1 MEAVFLNILELSLRG
16 SLLILAILPIRALL
30 KKAPRWSI
38 CLLWVLA
45 AIALVCPIRFESTA
59 SVVPADSIITEIIAP
74 APTMPLVQSEPILIQ
89 DLPVENGVHIIT
101 HTEPD
106 YAFIAAMVWL
116 MGMAVMLSVAAVS
129 YVRLKKQ
136 VAASLPVKDKVYLC
150 DDIDTPFI
158 LGIVRP
164 RIYLPSALDTAL
176 YPSVL
181 LHEYAH
187 LKRRDHWW
195 KPLGYL
201 LLTVHW
207 FNPLVWLGYVL
218 LCRDIELAC
227 DEKVI
232 RDMDGQHKKHYSE
245 ALLQCSMPRHLITA
259 CPLAFGEVG
268 AKQRIKAVL
277 SYKKPAFWV
286 ILIVLVLCVV
296 LALGFLTD
304 PKVTTLGELSGFSAE
319 MSFIYAYDGT
329 YVDEDSI
336 RSAIDTDHVREEL
349 AQVEIRWQI
358 APLFE
363 YYDDWNVI
371 ALYPQDEKTFHRL
384 GIAPDFSAL
393 RLISFT
399 ETDSGQFSHKSP
411 YYEVSNPAL
420 LESIFRDDNLFA
432 PSVTTL
438 GKLSHMTAEDIKVVT
453 LWETN
458 RETTRS
464 VSSAS
469 IVEDVCA
476 QLSQL
481 ELRSHA
487 YINTPNLDGDMIILL
502 PHADGPYYH
511 LCFNATHTLL
521 GVLKLENLSES
532 ETRRVET
539 YYEVLDPQSAI
550 DIVRS
555 DAFYQA
561 GIPEDATQM
570 EFSFTPAV
578 LETVI
583 TEYLGNKNK
592 NIANLTRIGNV
603 FSDGNTYYTVV
614 SMDYTAR
621 DGSVVAENQLYLAQ
635 LRWMDASPK
644 GYFLVEGLAKGEWSS
659 SAGYYP
665 NVADF
670 GGQTV
675 IWTTR
680 NATHLKV
687 FDGGVGSDGTVPNEY
702 DTYRITCASGATYDW
717 KAQNATGVYLLPTGE
732 TPVRVAP
739 LYNNKGYE
747 VSAFSF
753 DMSNIETVDVRTIS
767 QQSGWNLFMEMDA
780 STGTILELYSNPVSD
795 PPAPDTHE
803 SLLTTAVSKA
813 LHFHT
818 DLPIAVTIEGEAE
831 YKGRHF
837 AMVQVLNDVYV
848 RYLVEYTVTDSGYQI
863 TAWDA
868 VNSLDPN
875 AGTIGYSVS
884 FATFHGT
891 KLGWIHTVPN
901 RSATSADGTAIING
915 RQSTDYTAIRF
926 TMADGKTIDTK
937 LPKDLTKDRLAL
949 QVFDTGT
956 PLSAVPLV
964 GKTQVT
970 ACAIEFTEI
979 GGYGEI
985 ANGFF
990 GHEALLSALRSHP
1003 ELTHW
1008 DKKSLVLLGQQR
1020 YGDYEYAVI
1029 SHDDHEAVLV
1039 EYTLSGDTAT
1049 LLNYA
1054 VGYAPDTS
1062 GMRTGYHMNES
1073 NMEGGILYWSLY
1085 APRYKVTPN
1094 GKDVDESL
1102 ETVTPDFSGFRFT
1115 MRDLKTHDFPADD
1128 SFFLCEFTGVI
1139 PPSLV
1144 TPMEKGKLLA
1154 ALGSEFSGGLTGTIS
1169 LKG

>member
-45 AIALVCPIRFESTA
+45 AIALVCPVRFESTA

-74 APTMPLVQSEPILIQ
+74 APTMPLVQTEPIMIP
-89 DLPVENGVHIIT
+89 DIIENGTPVPAPAPT
-101 HTEPD
+101 QPD
-106 YAFIAAMVWL
+106 YAFIATLLWL

-129 YVRLKKQ
+129 YARLKKQ

-164 RIYLPSALDTAL
+164 RIYLPSTLDTAL
-176 YPSVL
+176 YSSVL

-207 FNPLVWLGYVL
+207 FNPLVWVGYVL

-232 RDMDGQHKKHYSE
+232 RDMDRQHKKDYSE
-245 ALLQCSMPRHLITA
+245 ALLQCSMPRRLITA

-277 SYKKPAFWV
+277 NYKKPAFWV
-286 ILIVLVLCVV
+286 IVIVLLLCVV
-296 LALGFLTD
+296 LAVGFLTD

-319 MSFIYAYDGT
+319 MRFIYAYDGT

-349 AQVEIRWQI
+349 AHVEIRRQI

-363 YYDDWNVI
+363 YYDDWNAI

-399 ETDSGQFSHKSP
+399 ETNRGQISHKSP
-411 YYEVSNPAL
+411 YYEVSDPLL
-420 LESIFRDDNLFA
+420 LESIFRDDNLFV

-438 GKLSHMTAEDIKVVT
+438 GKLSRMTAEDIKVVT
-453 LWETN
+453 LWEIN

-464 VSSAS
+464 VTSAS

-487 YINTPNLDGDMIILL
+487 YTDTPNLDGDMIILL

-532 ETRRVET
+532 ETRRIET
-539 YYEVLDPQSAI
+539 YYEVLDPQAAI

-561 GIPEDATQM
+561 GIPEDSTQM
-570 EFSFTPAV
+570 EFTFSPPA
-578 LETVI
+578 LETAI

-635 LRWMDASPK
+635 IRWMDASPK
-644 GYFLVEGLAKGEWSS
+644 GYFLVEGLAQGEWGM

-680 NATHLKV
+680 NDTHLKV

-717 KAQNATGVYLLPTGE
+717 KAQNATGVYLLPMGE
-732 TPVRVAP
+732 TAVRVAP
-739 LYNNKGYE
+739 VDENSRE
-747 VSAFSF
+747 VSAFAF

-767 QQSGWNLFMEMDA
+767 VQSGWNLFMEMDA
-780 STGTILELYSNPVSD
+780 STGTILELYSKPVV
-795 PPAPDTHE
+795 AE
-803 SLLTTAVSKA
+803 SFL
-813 LHFHT
+813 
-818 DLPIAVTIEGEAE
+818 
-831 YKGRHF
+831 
-837 AMVQVLNDVYV
+837 
-848 RYLVEYTVTDSGYQI
+848 
-863 TAWDA
+863 
-868 VNSLDPN
+868 
-875 AGTIGYSVS
+875 
-884 FATFHGT
+884 
-891 KLGWIHTVPN
+891 
-901 RSATSADGTAIING
+901 
-915 RQSTDYTAIRF
+915 
-926 TMADGKTIDTK
+926 
-937 LPKDLTKDRLAL
+937 
-949 QVFDTGT
+949 
-956 PLSAVPLV
+956 
-964 GKTQVT
+964 
-970 ACAIEFTEI
+970 
-979 GGYGEI
+979 
-985 ANGFF
+985 
-990 GHEALLSALRSHP
+990 GHEALYHALRSHP

-1008 DKKSLVLLGQQR
+1008 DKKTLVLLGQQS

-1039 EYTLSGDTAT
+1039 EYTLSGDTVT

-1062 GMRTGYHMNES
+1062 GMRTGYRMNES
-1073 NMEGGILYWSLY
+1073 HMEGGILYWSLY

-1115 MRDLKTHDFPADD
+1115 MRDLKIHDFPADD
-1128 SFFLCEFTGVI
+1128 SFFLCEFSGVI

-1144 TPMEKGKLLA
+1144 TPMEQGKMLA

-1169 LKG
+1169 LKD

>member
-45 AIALVCPIRFESTA
+45 AIALVCPVRFESTA

-74 APTMPLVQSEPILIQ
+74 APTMPLVQTEPIMIP
-89 DLPVENGVHIIT
+89 DIIENGTPVPAPAPT
-101 HTEPD
+101 QPD
-106 YAFIAAMVWL
+106 YAFIGTILWL

-164 RIYLPSALDTAL
+164 RIYLPSAVDTAL
-176 YPSVL
+176 YSSVL

-207 FNPLVWLGYVL
+207 FNPLVWVGYVL

-232 RDMDGQHKKHYSE
+232 RDMDRQHKKDYSE
-245 ALLQCSMPRHLITA
+245 ALLQCSMPRRLITA

-277 SYKKPAFWV
+277 NYKKPAFWV
-286 ILIVLVLCVV
+286 IVIVLLLCVV
-296 LALGFLTD
+296 LAVGFLTD

-319 MSFIYAYDGT
+319 MRFIYAYDGT

-349 AQVEIRWQI
+349 AHVEIRRQI

-363 YYDDWNVI
+363 YYDDWNMI
-371 ALYPQDEKTFHRL
+371 ALYPQDEKTWHRL
-384 GIAPDFSAL
+384 VIAPDFSAL

-399 ETDSGQFSHKSP
+399 ETNRGQISHKSP
-411 YYEVSNPAL
+411 YYEVSDPAL

-438 GKLSHMTAEDIKVVT
+438 GKLSRMTAEDIKVVT
-453 LWETN
+453 LWEIN

-464 VSSAS
+464 VTSAS

-487 YINTPNLDGDMIILL
+487 YTNTPNLDGDMIILL

-532 ETRRVET
+532 ETRRIET
-539 YYEVLDPQSAI
+539 YYEVLDPQAAI

-561 GIPEDATQM
+561 GIPEGSTQM
-570 EFSFTPAV
+570 EFSFSPPA
-578 LETVI
+578 LETAI

-635 LRWMDASPK
+635 IRWMD
-644 GYFLVEGLAKGEWSS
+644 GYHGEYLVEGLAKGEWGS

-680 NATHLKV
+680 NDTHLKV

-717 KAQNATGVYLLPTGE
+717 KAQNATGVYLLPMGE
-732 TPVRVAP
+732 TAVRVAP
-739 LYNNKGYE
+739 VDENSRE
-747 VSAFSF
+747 VSAFAF

-767 QQSGWNLFMEMDA
+767 EQSGWNLFMEMDA
-780 STGTILELYSNPVSD
+780 NNGTILELYSKPVV
-795 PPAPDTHE
+795 AE
-803 SLLTTAVSKA
+803 S
-813 LHFHT
+813 F
-818 DLPIAVTIEGEAE
+818 
-831 YKGRHF
+831 
-837 AMVQVLNDVYV
+837 Q
-848 RYLVEYTVTDSGYQI
+848 
-863 TAWDA
+863 
-868 VNSLDPN
+868 
-875 AGTIGYSVS
+875 
-884 FATFHGT
+884 
-891 KLGWIHTVPN
+891 
-901 RSATSADGTAIING
+901 
-915 RQSTDYTAIRF
+915 
-926 TMADGKTIDTK
+926 
-937 LPKDLTKDRLAL
+937 
-949 QVFDTGT
+949 
-956 PLSAVPLV
+956 
-964 GKTQVT
+964 
-970 ACAIEFTEI
+970 
-979 GGYGEI
+979 
-985 ANGFF
+985 
-990 GHEALLSALRSHP
+990 GHEALYHALRSHP

-1008 DKKSLVLLGQQR
+1008 DKKTLVLLGQQS

-1029 SHDDHEAVLV
+1029 SHDDNEAVLV
-1039 EYTLSGDTAT
+1039 EYTISGDTAT

-1054 VGYAPDTS
+1054 VGYPPDKT

-1073 NMEGGILYWSLY
+1073 HMEGGILYWSLY

-1102 ETVTPDFSGFRFT
+1102 ETVTPDFSDFRFT

-1144 TPMEKGKLLA
+1144 TPMEQGKLLA

>member
-45 AIALVCPIRFESTA
+45 AIALVCPVRFESPA

-74 APTMPLVQSEPILIQ
+74 APTMPLVQTEPIMIP
-89 DLPVENGVHIIT
+89 DIIENGTPVPAPAPT
-101 HTEPD
+101 QPD
-106 YAFIAAMVWL
+106 YAFIGTILWL

-164 RIYLPSALDTAL
+164 RIYLPSTLDTTL
-176 YPSVL
+176 YHSVL

-207 FNPLVWLGYVL
+207 FNPLVWVGYVL

-232 RDMDGQHKKHYSE
+232 RDMDTQHKKDYSE

-277 SYKKPAFWV
+277 NYKKPAFWV
-286 ILIVLVLCVV
+286 IVIVLLLCVV
-296 LALGFLTD
+296 LAVGFLTD

-319 MSFIYAYDGT
+319 MRFIYAYDGT

-349 AQVEIRWQI
+349 AHVEIRRQI

-363 YYDDWNVI
+363 YYDDWNAI

-399 ETDSGQFSHKSP
+399 ETNRGQISHKSP
-411 YYEVSNPAL
+411 YYEVSDPLL
-420 LESIFRDDNLFA
+420 LESIFRDDNLFV

-438 GKLSHMTAEDIKVVT
+438 GKLSRMTAEDIKVVT
-453 LWETN
+453 LWEIN

-464 VSSAS
+464 VTSAS

-487 YINTPNLDGDMIILL
+487 YTDTPNLDGDMIILL

-532 ETRRVET
+532 ETRRIET
-539 YYEVLDPQSAI
+539 YYEVLDPQAAI

-561 GIPEDATQM
+561 GIPEDSTQM
-570 EFSFTPAV
+570 EFTFSPPA
-578 LETVI
+578 LETAI

-635 LRWMDASPK
+635 IRWMDASPK
-644 GYFLVEGLAKGEWSS
+644 GYFLVEGLAQGEWGM

-680 NATHLKV
+680 NDTHLKV

-717 KAQNATGVYLLPTGE
+717 KAQNATGVYLLPMGE
-732 TPVRVAP
+732 TAVRVAP
-739 LYNNKGYE
+739 VDENSRE
-747 VSAFSF
+747 VSAFAF

-767 QQSGWNLFMEMDA
+767 EQSGWNLFMEMDA
-780 STGTILELYSNPVSD
+780 NTGTILELYSKPVV
-795 PPAPDTHE
+795 AE
-803 SLLTTAVSKA
+803 S
-813 LHFHT
+813 F
-818 DLPIAVTIEGEAE
+818 
-831 YKGRHF
+831 
-837 AMVQVLNDVYV
+837 Q
-848 RYLVEYTVTDSGYQI
+848 
-863 TAWDA
+863 
-868 VNSLDPN
+868 
-875 AGTIGYSVS
+875 
-884 FATFHGT
+884 
-891 KLGWIHTVPN
+891 
-901 RSATSADGTAIING
+901 
-915 RQSTDYTAIRF
+915 
-926 TMADGKTIDTK
+926 
-937 LPKDLTKDRLAL
+937 
-949 QVFDTGT
+949 
-956 PLSAVPLV
+956 
-964 GKTQVT
+964 
-970 ACAIEFTEI
+970 
-979 GGYGEI
+979 
-985 ANGFF
+985 
-990 GHEALLSALRSHP
+990 GHEALYHALRSHP

-1008 DKKSLVLLGQQR
+1008 DKKTLVLLGQQS

-1039 EYTLSGDTAT
+1039 EYTISGDTAT

-1054 VGYAPDTS
+1054 VGYVPDTS
-1062 GMRTGYHMNES
+1062 GMRTGYRMNES
-1073 NMEGGILYWSLY
+1073 HMEGGILYWSLY

-1144 TPMEKGKLLA
+1144 TPMEQGKLLA

-1169 LKG
+1169 LKD

>member
-45 AIALVCPIRFESTA
+45 AIALVCPVRFESPA

-74 APTMPLVQSEPILIQ
+74 APTMPLVQSEPIMIP
-89 DLPVENGVHIIT
+89 DIIENSTPVPAPAPT
-101 HTEPD
+101 QPD
-106 YAFIAAMVWL
+106 YAFIATLLWL

-164 RIYLPSALDTAL
+164 RIYLPSTLDTTL
-176 YPSVL
+176 YHSVL

-207 FNPLVWLGYVL
+207 FNPLVWVGYVL

-232 RDMDGQHKKHYSE
+232 RDMDRQHKKDYSE
-245 ALLQCSMPRHLITA
+245 ALLQCSMPRRLITA

-277 SYKKPAFWV
+277 NYKKPAFWV

-296 LALGFLTD
+296 LAVGFLTD
-304 PKVTTLGELSGFSAE
+304 PVTKSLAELVGFRRDQCDTAVIYETDRFDIVTDAASLDTLFDLLSEIDVHQTRLTVKPTDHIIVVSSEEVLYSTYLNFSADYKYLWVSNETTLTRHNFSPGKQPMWITYSYKVHNPEALEQFFRSAELSYVGETALGELSDYTSADIGAIAVYENHTTGRSVMDIEAACKQLGKLELQYQVTDPQIDMDWGRIELKNHDADNVAVLYFS
-319 MSFIYAYDGT
+319 
-329 YVDEDSI
+329 
-336 RSAIDTDHVREEL
+336 
-349 AQVEIRWQI
+349 
-358 APLFE
+358 
-363 YYDDWNVI
+363 
-371 ALYPQDEKTFHRL
+371 
-384 GIAPDFSAL
+384 PDFS
-393 RLISFT
+393 
-399 ETDSGQFSHKSP
+399 
-411 YYEVSNPAL
+411 
-420 LESIFRDDNLFA
+420 
-432 PSVTTL
+432 
-438 GKLSHMTAEDIKVVT
+438 T
-453 LWETN
+453 LW
-458 RETTRS
+458 
-464 VSSAS
+464 
-469 IVEDVCA
+469 I
-476 QLSQL
+476 
-481 ELRSHA
+481 SHSD
-487 YINTPNLDGDMIILL
+487 T
-502 PHADGPYYH
+502 
-511 LCFNATHTLL
+511 
-521 GVLKLENLSES
+521 
-532 ETRRVET
+532 
-539 YYEVLDPQSAI
+539 
-550 DIVRS
+550 
-555 DAFYQA
+555 DAFKTDVEGSRYQILNPNILNSLIHSEIFYQQS
-561 GIPEDATQM
+561 GINSVDSAVRM
-570 EFSFTPAV
+570 EFSFSPAE
-578 LETVI
+578 LETAV

-635 LRWMDASPK
+635 IRWMDASPK
-644 GYFLVEGLAKGEWSS
+644 GYFLVEGLAQGEWGM

-680 NATHLKV
+680 NDTHLKV

-702 DTYRITCASGATYDW
+702 DTYRITCANGATYDW
-717 KAQNATGVYLLPTGE
+717 KAQNAAGVYLLPMGE
-732 TPVRVAP
+732 TAVRVAP
-739 LYNNKGYE
+739 VDENSRE
-747 VSAFSF
+747 VSAFAF

-767 QQSGWNLFMEMDA
+767 VQSGWNLFMEMDA
-780 STGTILELYSNPVSD
+780 STGTILELYSKPVV
-795 PPAPDTHE
+795 AE
-803 SLLTTAVSKA
+803 S
-813 LHFHT
+813 F
-818 DLPIAVTIEGEAE
+818 
-831 YKGRHF
+831 
-837 AMVQVLNDVYV
+837 Q
-848 RYLVEYTVTDSGYQI
+848 
-863 TAWDA
+863 
-868 VNSLDPN
+868 
-875 AGTIGYSVS
+875 
-884 FATFHGT
+884 
-891 KLGWIHTVPN
+891 
-901 RSATSADGTAIING
+901 
-915 RQSTDYTAIRF
+915 
-926 TMADGKTIDTK
+926 
-937 LPKDLTKDRLAL
+937 
-949 QVFDTGT
+949 
-956 PLSAVPLV
+956 
-964 GKTQVT
+964 
-970 ACAIEFTEI
+970 
-979 GGYGEI
+979 
-985 ANGFF
+985 
-990 GHEALLSALRSHP
+990 GHEALYHALRSHP

-1008 DKKSLVLLGQQR
+1008 DKKTLVLLGQQS

-1039 EYTLSGDTAT
+1039 EYTISGDTAT

-1054 VGYAPDTS
+1054 VGYPPDKT

-1073 NMEGGILYWSLY
+1073 HMEGGILYWSLY

-1144 TPMEKGKLLA
+1144 TPMEQGKLLA

-1169 LKG
+1169 LKD

>member
-45 AIALVCPIRFESTA
+45 AIALVCPVRFESSA

-74 APTMPLVQSEPILIQ
+74 APTMPLVQSEPIMIPE
-89 DLPVENGVHIIT
+89 LPVENGVHIIT
-101 HTEPD
+101 GTEPD

-150 DDIDTPFI
+150 DDIDSPFI

-164 RIYLPSALDTAL
+164 RIYLPSTLDTEL

-201 LLTVHW
+201 LLTLHW

-277 SYKKPAFWV
+277 NYKKPAFWV
-286 ILIVLVLCVV
+286 ILIVLLLCAA
-296 LALGFLTD
+296 LAVGFLTD
-304 PKVTTLGELSGFSAE
+304 PKVTTLGEMSDISAAD
-319 MSFIYAYDGT
+319 IG
-329 YVDEDSI
+329 SI
-336 RSAIDTDHVREEL
+336 TVNQGGGSAR
-349 AQVEIRWQI
+349 
-358 APLFE
+358 
-363 YYDDWNVI
+363 
-371 ALYPQDEKTFHRL
+371 
-384 GIAPDFSAL
+384 
-393 RLISFT
+393 
-399 ETDSGQFSHKSP
+399 
-411 YYEVSNPAL
+411 
-420 LESIFRDDNLFA
+420 
-432 PSVTTL
+432 SVTEIEAACEQLSKLELKQVL
-438 GKLSHMTAEDIKVVT
+438 GKIPFKFDNYITLSPHSADAEYFLWFNEDCTLVYLGRNETQDGKEFYIAEAETYKVV
-453 LWETN
+453 N
-458 RETTRS
+458 
-464 VSSAS
+464 
-469 IVEDVCA
+469 
-476 QLSQL
+476 
-481 ELRSHA
+481 
-487 YINTPNLDGDMIILL
+487 P
-502 PHADGPYYH
+502 
-511 LCFNATHTLL
+511 
-521 GVLKLENLSES
+521 
-532 ETRRVET
+532 
-539 YYEVLDPQSAI
+539 EVLDGLLHSE
-550 DIVRS
+550 VFYRV
-555 DAFYQA
+555 DAADASTQVT
-561 GIPEDATQM
+561 IPEDATQM
-570 EFSFTPAV
+570 EFSFSPAE

-635 LRWMDASPK
+635 LRWMD
-644 GYFLVEGLAKGEWSS
+644 GYHGEYLVEGLAKGEWGS

-680 NATHLKV
+680 NDTHVKV

-717 KAQNATGVYLLPTGE
+717 KAQNATGVYLLPNGE

-747 VSAFSF
+747 VSALSF
-753 DMSNIETVDVRTIS
+753 DMSKIKTVAVRTIS
-767 QQSGWNLFMEMDA
+767 EQSGWNLFMEMDA
-780 STGTILELYSNPVSD
+780 STGTILELYSNPISD

-837 AMVQVLNDVYV
+837 AMVQVMNDVFQ
-848 RYLVEYTVTDSGYQI
+848 RYLVEYTITDSGYTI

-868 VNSLDPN
+868 VNSLDAN

-901 RSATSADGTAIING
+901 RSATSADGTAIISE
-915 RQSTDYTAIRF
+915 RQTTDYTVIRF

-970 ACAIEFTEI
+970 ACAIKFTDLD
-979 GGYGEI
+979 GYGDI
-985 ANGFF
+985 TNGFF
-990 GHEALLSALRSHP
+990 GHEPLLSALRSHP

-1039 EYTLSGDTAT
+1039 EYTLSGDTVT

>member
-1 MEAVFLNILELSLRG
+1 
-16 SLLILAILPIRALL
+16 
-30 KKAPRWSI
+30 
-38 CLLWVLA
+38 
-45 AIALVCPIRFESTA
+45 
-59 SVVPADSIITEIIAP
+59 VVPADSIITEIIAP
-74 APTMPLVQSEPILIQ
+74 APTMPLVQTEPIMIP
-89 DLPVENGVHIIT
+89 DIIENGTPVPAPAPT
-101 HTEPD
+101 QPD
-106 YAFIAAMVWL
+106 YAFIATLLWL

-164 RIYLPSALDTAL
+164 RIYLPSALDTTL

-232 RDMDGQHKKHYSE
+232 RDMDGQHKKDYSE
-245 ALLQCSMPRHLITA
+245 ALLQCSMPRRLITA

-286 ILIVLVLCVV
+286 IVIVLVLCAA
-296 LALGFLTD
+296 LAVGFLTD
-304 PKVTTLGELSGFSAE
+304 PKVTTLGE
-319 MSFIYAYDGT
+319 MS
-329 YVDEDSI
+329 
-336 RSAIDTDHVREEL
+336 
-349 AQVEIRWQI
+349 
-358 APLFE
+358 
-363 YYDDWNVI
+363 
-371 ALYPQDEKTFHRL
+371 
-384 GIAPDFSAL
+384 
-393 RLISFT
+393 
-399 ETDSGQFSHKSP
+399 
-411 YYEVSNPAL
+411 
-420 LESIFRDDNLFA
+420 
-432 PSVTTL
+432 
-438 GKLSHMTAEDIKVVT
+438 KLTAEDIDRITVNQGGGSARSVTEIEAACEQLGKLELKQVLGEIPFKFDNYITLCPHSADAEYFLWFNEDCTLVYLGRNETQDGKEFYIAEAETYKVVT
-453 LWETN
+453 
-458 RETTRS
+458 
-464 VSSAS
+464 
-469 IVEDVCA
+469 
-476 QLSQL
+476 
-481 ELRSHA
+481 
-487 YINTPNLDGDMIILL
+487 P
-502 PHADGPYYH
+502 
-511 LCFNATHTLL
+511 
-521 GVLKLENLSES
+521 
-532 ETRRVET
+532 
-539 YYEVLDPQSAI
+539 EVLEGLLHSEVFYRVDPADVSAQ
-550 DIVRS
+550 VT
-555 DAFYQA
+555 
-561 GIPEDATQM
+561 IPEDSTQM
-570 EFSFTPAV
+570 EFSFSPPA
-578 LETVI
+578 LETAI

-635 LRWMDASPK
+635 IRWMD
-644 GYFLVEGLAKGEWSS
+644 GYHGEYCVEGLAKGEWGS

-680 NATHLKV
+680 NDTHAKV
-687 FDGGVGSDGTVPNEY
+687 FDGGVGSDDTVPNEY

-717 KAQNATGVYLLPTGE
+717 KAQNATGVYLLPKGE
-732 TPVRVAP
+732 TAVRVAP

-747 VSAFSF
+747 VSAFAF
-753 DMSNIETVDVRTIS
+753 DMRNIETVDVRTLS
-767 QQSGWNLFMEMDA
+767 EQSGLSVFLEMDA
-780 STGTILELYSNPVSD
+780 STGTILELYSKPVV
-795 PPAPDTHE
+795 AE
-803 SLLTTAVSKA
+803 S
-813 LHFHT
+813 F
-818 DLPIAVTIEGEAE
+818 
-831 YKGRHF
+831 
-837 AMVQVLNDVYV
+837 Q
-848 RYLVEYTVTDSGYQI
+848 
-863 TAWDA
+863 
-868 VNSLDPN
+868 
-875 AGTIGYSVS
+875 
-884 FATFHGT
+884 
-891 KLGWIHTVPN
+891 
-901 RSATSADGTAIING
+901 
-915 RQSTDYTAIRF
+915 
-926 TMADGKTIDTK
+926 
-937 LPKDLTKDRLAL
+937 
-949 QVFDTGT
+949 
-956 PLSAVPLV
+956 
-964 GKTQVT
+964 
-970 ACAIEFTEI
+970 
-979 GGYGEI
+979 
-985 ANGFF
+985 
-990 GHEALLSALRSHP
+990 GHEALYHALRSNS
-1003 ELTHW
+1003 ELIIG
-1008 DKKSLVLLGQQR
+1008 DKNSIVLLGQQS

-1029 SHDDHEAVLV
+1029 SYDDHEAVLV

-1054 VGYAPDTS
+1054 VGYPPDKT

-1169 LKG
+1169 LQ